1 MTLEPALL
9 MSPCDGLFGMTRW
22 PLCWIWSCVLLVNSF
37 ATGLT
42 LVLDLELMPDVTGN
56 LFLMVWWMFTE
67 GEFWSCSVE
76 ACSWCL
82 LVLTLDLVLDL
93 GLVPVLWSE
102 FGFEVG
108 ACCNIIP
115 DDDVW
120 LVVLYKVMMN
130 YKIFLFYSG
139 KFFYFLPNLIQV
151 FWIMILSHFHLI
163 SDFYCPKQTTH
174 HTWAPVLGPHQSSTF
189 LGGAHCTLRC
199 PHLRSGLLRS
209 MLQGVV
215 LGPVQS

>member
-1 MTLEPALL
+1 
-9 MSPCDGLFGMTRW
+9 MTRW
-22 PLCWIWSCVLLVNSF
+22 PLCWIWSCGLLVNSF

-42 LVLDLELMPDVTGN
+42 LVQDLELMPDVTGN
-56 LFLMVWWMFTE
+56 LFSWWSDGCLLRGSF
-67 GEFWSCSVE
+67 GP
-76 ACSWCL
+76 AL
-82 LVLTLDLVLDL
+82 LVLACFVFGTLCWIGVE
-93 GLVPVLWSE
+93 PVLRNKFE
-102 FGFEVG
+102 FEVG
-108 ACCNIIP
+108 AWFLRSKFGSEVDACCNMKP
-115 DDDVW
+115 VDDVW
-120 LVVLYKVMMN
+120 GVALYKVLMN
-130 YKIFLFYSG
+130 YKIFSFYSG